1 MFFLIKILLIDIN
14 IIFIS
19 DNDKNMIWN
28 RKKIFFYY
36 SQV

>member
-28 RKKIFFYY
+28 RKKFFFYY